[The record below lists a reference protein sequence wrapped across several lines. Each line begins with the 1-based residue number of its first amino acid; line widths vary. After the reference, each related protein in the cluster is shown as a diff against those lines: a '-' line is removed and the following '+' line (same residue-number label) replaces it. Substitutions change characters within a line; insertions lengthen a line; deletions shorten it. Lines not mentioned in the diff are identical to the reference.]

1 MKCLLLYPINPL
13 PDQQQLVFDS
23 GPLCPRLGQ
32 DSSEELSHPNP
43 WRAKE
48 KPADLHSKVRP
59 PIFSIFKLLS
69 YSRKFHI
76 TDVKIHEAYDYILQ
90 QNDIAL
96 IKSSRFCLLGQQ
108 AIYIGENLFNVCECD
123 KSFGRIDQI
132 DMGN

>member
-32 DSSEELSHPNP
+32 DSPKELSHPNP
-43 WRAKE
+43 WRAQE
-48 KPADLHSKVRP
+48 KPVDLHSKVQL
-59 PIFSIFKLLS
+59 PIFSIFELLS
-69 YSRKFHI
+69 HSRKFHI

-96 IKSSRFCLLGQQ
+96 IKSSRLGLLGPQT
-108 AIYIGENLFNVCECD
+108 IHIGETLLMCVN
-123 KSFGRIDQI
+123 
-132 DMGN
+132 MMY